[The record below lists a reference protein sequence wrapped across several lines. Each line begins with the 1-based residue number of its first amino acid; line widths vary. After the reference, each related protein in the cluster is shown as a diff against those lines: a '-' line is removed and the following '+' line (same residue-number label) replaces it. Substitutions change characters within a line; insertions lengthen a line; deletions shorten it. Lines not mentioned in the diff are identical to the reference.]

1 MRKLAKAREEPGKGL
16 KETLQMPIL
25 GQEQWLFP
33 PARLE
38 NLISHEALS

>member
-1 MRKLAKAREEPGKGL
+1 MRKLATAREEPGKGL